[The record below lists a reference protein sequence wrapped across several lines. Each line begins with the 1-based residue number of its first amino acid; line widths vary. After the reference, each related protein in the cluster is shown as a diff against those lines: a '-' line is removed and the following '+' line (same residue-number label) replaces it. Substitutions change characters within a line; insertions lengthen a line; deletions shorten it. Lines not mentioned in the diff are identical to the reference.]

1 MAAQRYKIEAN
12 ADRTWSVVDMQLD
25 AVAEMY
31 GEFLNRI
38 SKELAEELMFLLN
51 AEETRRSARPR

>member
-12 ADRTWSVVDMQLD
+12 ADHTWNVIDMQLD

-38 SKELAEELMFLLN
+38 SQG
-51 AEETRRSARPR
+51 TS